1 MIDKT
6 IAENPQIARVGGVPS
21 VLNKF
26 RGFINVKM
34 AQNREKPDWDPKGF
48 ECINEV
54 PCWAMV
60 FYLIRAGLLK
70 EADNYVRTNQPQ
82 FQKLDRGF
90 ATYLHAYTA
99 HEDRRLSRQLH
110 DRIQGE
116 YNNRIRHMEDC
127 KDPFKPAV
135 YKIIGRCE
143 LAKRSLPNVM
153 PTAEDWMWL
162 QLVLSR
168 EIDRTSEPA
177 HEVFTLQD
185 LQKSVTQFGAKHFMA
200 KGSNFGL
207 YFQML
212 LMCGLFEDVGFR
224 FISLVI
230 SLVMFILFI
239 LLTMGSGRSLPILIP
254 FC

>member
-1 MIDKT
+1 MVDKAIT
-6 IAENPQIARVGGVPS
+6 DSPQIARVGGVPS

-34 AQNREKPDWDPKGF
+34 AQNKDKPDWDSRCF
-48 ECINEV
+48 QSINEV

-60 FYLIRAGLLK
+60 FYLLRAGLLK
-70 EADNYVRTNQPQ
+70 DADSYVQQHVAQ

-90 ATYLHAYTA
+90 ASYLHAYVA
-99 HEDRRLSRQLH
+99 HEDRRLSRPLH
-110 DRIQGE
+110 DRINGE

-143 LAKRSLPNVM
+143 LAKRSLPSIM

-162 QLVLSR
+162 QLVLTR

-177 HEVFTLQD
+177 HEVFTLHD
-185 LQKSVTQFGAKHFMA
+185 LQKSVSQFGAKHFMG

-212 LMCGLFEDVGFR
+212 LMCGLFEDV
-224 FISLVI
+224 STT
-230 SLVMFILFI
+230 
-239 LLTMGSGRSLPILIP
+239 LLPSPRYH
-254 FC
+254 

>member
-1 MIDKT
+1 MRDADQRIRFNQVVDKA
-6 IAENPQIARVGGVPS
+6 ISDNAQVARVGGVPS
-21 VLNKF
+21 VYNKF

-34 AQNREKPDWDPKGF
+34 VQNKDKPDWDPRCF
-48 ECINEV
+48 QLINEV

-60 FYLIRAGLLK
+60 FYLIRAGLLTD
-70 EADNYVRTNQPQ
+70 ADSYVQQHLAQ

-90 ATYLHAYTA
+90 ASYLHAYVS
-99 HEDRRLSRQLH
+99 HEDRRLSRPLH
-110 DRIQGE
+110 DRINGE

-143 LAKRSLPNVM
+143 LAKRSLPNIM

-162 QLVLSR
+162 QLVLAR

-177 HEVFTLQD
+177 HEVFTLHD
-185 LQKSVTQFGAKHFMA
+185 LQKSVSQFGAKHFMA

-212 LMCGLFEDVGFR
+212 LMCGLFEDVR
-224 FISLVI
+224 TT
-230 SLVMFILFI
+230 ILP
-239 LLTMGSGRSLPILIP
+239 LQR
-254 FC
+254 CH

>member
-1 MIDKT
+1 VIDKT

-34 AQNREKPDWDPKGF
+34 AQNREKPDWEPKGF

-224 FISLVI
+224 FISLV
-230 SLVMFILFI
+230 MFILFI

>member
-1 MIDKT
+1 MQFGVLDTNKVKRFNDVVDKE
-6 IAENPQIARVGGVPS
+6 INGNPQLARIGGVPS
-21 VLNKF
+21 VVNKF
-26 RGFINVKM
+26 RGFINIM
-34 AQNREKPDWDPKGF
+34 MTQNKEKPDWDPKNF
-48 ECINEV
+48 ECIGEV

-60 FYLIRAGLLK
+60 FYLIRAGLLN
-70 EADNYVRTNQPQ
+70 EADRYVTENQSQ

-90 ATYLHAYTA
+90 AGYLRSYVA
-99 HEDRRLSRQLH
+99 HEDRRLSKPLH

-116 YNNRIRHMEDC
+116 YNNRVRHMEDT

-185 LQKSVTQFGAKHFMA
+185 LQKSITQFGAKHFMA
-200 KGSNFGL
+200 KGSNVGL

-212 LMCGLFEDVGFR
+212 LMCGLFEEVSFMIQYR
-224 FISLVI
+224 EQF
-230 SLVMFILFI
+230 
-239 LLTMGSGRSLPILIP
+239 
-254 FC
+254 

>member
-1 MIDKT
+1 MDKT

-26 RGFINVKM
+26 RGFINVKI
-34 AQNREKPDWDPKGF
+34 AQNRDRPDWDPKCF
-48 ECINEV
+48 DIISDV

-70 EADNYVRTNQPQ
+70 EADAYVKQNQPQ

-90 ATYLHAYTA
+90 ATYLHAYVQ
-99 HEDRRLSRQLH
+99 HEDRRLTRPLH

-116 YNNRIRHMEDC
+116 YNNRVRHMEDC

-135 YKIIGRCE
+135 YKILGRCE
-143 LAKRSLPNVM
+143 LSKRSLPNVM

-162 QLVLSR
+162 QLVLAR

-185 LQKSVTQFGAKHFMA
+185 LQKSVSQFGAKHFMA

-212 LMCGLFEDVGFR
+212 LMCGLFEEVSPPATQSARDA
-224 FISLVI
+224 
-230 SLVMFILFI
+230 
-239 LLTMGSGRSLPILIP
+239 
-254 FC
+254 

>member
-1 MIDKT
+1 
-6 IAENPQIARVGGVPS
+6 
-21 VLNKF
+21 
-26 RGFINVKM
+26 
-34 AQNREKPDWDPKGF
+34 
-48 ECINEV
+48 
-54 PCWAMV
+54 
-60 FYLIRAGLLK
+60 
-70 EADNYVRTNQPQ
+70 
-82 FQKLDRGF
+82 
-90 ATYLHAYTA
+90 
-99 HEDRRLSRQLH
+99 
-110 DRIQGE
+110 
-116 YNNRIRHMEDC
+116 
-127 KDPFKPAV
+127 
-135 YKIIGRCE
+135 
-143 LAKRSLPNVM
+143 M

-224 FISLVI
+224 FISLV
-230 SLVMFILFI
+230 MFILFI